1 MEELDIKNI
10 HLYSNYG
17 LILKIYLLLG
27 ARYII
32 LKPLH
37 IYSKFFNI
45 ILYYLSM
52 INIQSNIFI
61 IYRYVK

>member
-1 MEELDIKNI
+1 MEELDLKNI

-45 ILYYLSM
+45 FLYYLSM
-52 INIQSNIFI
+52 INQYSIKYFYYI
-61 IYRYVK
+61 